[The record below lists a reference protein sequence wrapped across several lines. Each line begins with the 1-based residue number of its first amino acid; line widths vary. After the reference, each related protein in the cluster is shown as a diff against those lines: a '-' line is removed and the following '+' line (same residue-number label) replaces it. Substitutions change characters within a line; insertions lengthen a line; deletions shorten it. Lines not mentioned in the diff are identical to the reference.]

1 MAVDPAQPDRPSI
14 HHRDGATHYVCST
27 WEKPSTAPW
36 SHDYGYCRHS
46 LDQLAGVNDPR
57 CPADCPHKAPATV
70 VAEFTQIWQSRG
82 VAAAA
87 RHTKHAHKQG
97 RRK

>member
-1 MAVDPAQPDRPSI
+1 MAVDPAQPDRPSV
-14 HHRDGATHYVCST
+14 HHRDGAAPYVCST
-27 WEKPSTAPW
+27 WAKPGTAPW

-97 RRK
+97 RKI